1 MLRNTLRR
9 HWTAFAAWR
18 HSRLVL
24 RTTQALLALGI
35 LGLLA
40 YSLKGVAWS
49 TLRTELPVNPL
60 FYLLFAMFYVWLPL
74 SEMVAYRV
82 IWPLHAWKSLPIFI
96 KKRIYNREIFQYS
109 GEVFFFTWARRQ
121 VDRPSLD
128 IARDIRDQNIVS
140 SAASTLVALVLVVAF
155 LSLSR
160 TSLTAWIGPRG
171 MPLLIAG
178 TVVTLGLVAVGIRF
192 RRHIFAMA
200 PGTALVIFGVHA
212 ARFAL
217 EQAVQIAMWAVAIPE
232 VPLRVWCSYAAL
244 SLVISRLP
252 LVTNRDLLFAS
263 IGITLAAGMAVPVEQ
278 VAALMLVVA
287 GLGKVATILLF
298 AGSTLASRCAS
309 TWRSNREG
317 RHLRILTREIS
328 ALAPG
333 STCGGTVEVT

>member
-9 HWTAFAAWR
+9 HWTGFAAWR
-18 HSRLVL
+18 QTRLVL
-24 RTTQALLALGI
+24 RTTQAFLALGV
-35 LGLLA
+35 LSLLA
-40 YSLKGVAWS
+40 HSLKGVDWL
-49 TLRTELPVNPL
+49 TLLAELPVNPL
-60 FYLLFAMFYVWLPL
+60 FYLLFVLLYVWLPL
-74 SEMVAYRV
+74 SEIVAYRI

-140 SAASTLVALVLVVAF
+140 SAASTLVALVLVCAF
-155 LSLSR
+155 LSLGK

-178 TVVTLGLVAVGIRF
+178 AVVTLGLVALGIRF

-200 PGTALVIFGVHA
+200 PGTALLIFGVHA
-212 ARFAL
+212 GRFAL

-232 VPLRVWCSYAAL
+232 VPLRVWCTYAAL

-263 IGITLAAGMAVPVEQ
+263 ISITLAAGMAIPVEQ

-287 GLGKVATILLF
+287 GLGKVVTIAFF
-298 AGSTLASRCAS
+298 AGVTLVTRCPATRRPVDVMAVSDYDSTEPVA
-309 TWRSNREG
+309 
-317 RHLRILTREIS
+317 
-328 ALAPG
+328 
-333 STCGGTVEVT
+333 VTL

>member
-1 MLRNTLRR
+1 M
-9 HWTAFAAWR
+9 
-18 HSRLVL
+18 L
-24 RTTQALLALGI
+24 RTTQALLALGV

-40 YSLKGVAWS
+40 YSLKGVDWS
-49 TLRTELPVNPL
+49 TLRTELPANPL
-60 FYLLFAMFYVWLPL
+60 FYLLFTLFYLWLPL

-82 IWPLHAWKSLPIFI
+82 IWPLHAWKTLPIFI

-140 SAASTLVALVLVVAF
+140 SAASTVVALALVVAF
-155 LSLSR
+155 LSLGK
-160 TSLTAWIGPRG
+160 TSLTAWVGPRG

-178 TVVTLGLVAVGIRF
+178 TVVTLGLVALGIRF

-200 PGTALVIFGVHA
+200 PGTALVIVGIHA
-212 ARFAL
+212 GRFAL

-232 VPLRVWCSYAAL
+232 VPLRVWYTYAAL

-263 IGITLAAGMAVPVEQ
+263 LGITLAAGMAIPVEK

-287 GLGKVATILLF
+287 GLGKAVTIAFF
-298 AGSTLASRCAS
+298 AGFTLVTRCAA
-309 TWRSNREG
+309 
-317 RHLRILTREIS
+317 TRR
-328 ALAPG
+328 P
-333 STCGGTVEVT
+333 VDVMEVSEYDCPEPVAVTL